1 MKRASALLSTA
12 LLVVLPA
19 GCGGGSSKSA
29 STTPPATNP
38 PIVVVDMRGKKAV
51 EVKAGDNFFSPNG
64 IRVDPG
70 TIVAWKN
77 SGSVVHNVQPPSDLA
92 DFGGAKR
99 FGVQPPGWQE
109 AAGVFGDDTPRSVA
123 DIDSAETLARVR
135 EWKQARK
142 KEGKTKSD

>member
-19 GCGGGSSKSA
+19 GCGGGSSKST

-70 TIVAWKN
+70 TMVAWKN
-77 SGSVVHNVQPPSDLA
+77 AGSVVHNVQPPSDLA

-99 FGVQPPGWQE
+99 FGVQVSGFGPGATYSYTFLKPGTFNYTCTIHTGMIGQVIV
-109 AAGVFGDDTPRSVA
+109 G
-123 DIDSAETLARVR
+123 
-135 EWKQARK
+135 
-142 KEGKTKSD
+142 

>member
-19 GCGGGSSKSA
+19 GCGGGSSKST

-70 TIVAWKN
+70 TMVAWKN
-77 SGSVVHNVQPPSDLA
+77 AGSVLA
-92 DFGGAKR
+92 AIKHAVAQKR
-99 FGVQPPGWQE
+99 
-109 AAGVFGDDTPRSVA
+109 
-123 DIDSAETLARVR
+123 SAVRRRGLKNPLCPMSFRARLKRVENLR
-135 EWKQARK
+135 
-142 KEGKTKSD
+142 